1 MVSPTCGIQ
10 KIQQTSEYN
19 KKEVSRIYTTN
30 PRLPMGGGENN
41 VENNLCTKGERA
53 GGIHWET
60 DITYTTIY
68 KIITNEYLLH
78 STRNSAQYSV
88 MTCMEKESKT
98 EWICVFVQPIHF
110 CGIAETYM
118 VNQLNSNKI
127 KVFHPKK
134 LYTQFKFKKFTE
146 FL

>member
-1 MVSPTCGIQ
+1 M
-10 KIQQTSEYN
+10 
-19 KKEVSRIYTTN
+19 
-30 PRLPMGGGENN
+30 
-41 VENNLCTKGERA
+41 
-53 GGIHWET
+53 
-60 DITYTTIY
+60 
-68 KIITNEYLLH
+68 TNEYLLH
-78 STRNSAQYSV
+78 SMRNSTQYSV

-98 EWICVFVQPIHF
+98 DWICVFVQPIHF

-134 LYTQFKFKKFTE
+134 LYTQFKFKKFIE